1 MRANNTSQNKA
12 GKKERS
18 VLTRI
23 FISPDEH
30 RMRAGWR
37 ISFQTLLWQ
46 LLATI
51 VFLGFV
57 LLGQEIL
64 YNRFLFN
71 KSISLIS
78 VIVSIYL
85 ARKYLDHRSFVSL
98 GLRINPRALWDILL
112 GISIAGAMMLLIY
125 IIEWTAGWLQFEGF
139 AWQRDSSDSVLVDSL
154 EMLLLFCIVAFDE
167 ELLSR
172 GYHLQNLED
181 GINLPWA
188 MLLSS
193 VLFAFMHSY
202 NPNFSFAA
210 WVGLFAAGMFLGL
223 AYVLTRQ
230 LWLPIG
236 LHIGWNFFE
245 GTVFGFQ
252 VSGLETFRIIE
263 QNVQGPPIITGG
275 AFGPEAGLILIPALG
290 LGTLLI
296 YLYSRCRRSN
306 NIDLVST

>member
-1 MRANNTSQNKA
+1 MHPNNTSQNNA
-12 GKKERS
+12 GKNKTP

-46 LLATI
+46 LLTTI

-64 YNRFLFN
+64 YNRFLLN

-98 GLRINPRALWDILL
+98 GLRINTRALWDILS
-112 GISIAGAMMLLIY
+112 GITIAGAMMLLIFF
-125 IIEWTAGWLQFEGF
+125 IEWTAGWLQFEGF
-139 AWQRDSSDSVLVDSL
+139 AWQRDYSNSVLVDTL

-181 GINLPWA
+181 GTNLLWG
-188 MLLSS
+188 MILSS

-202 NPNFSFAA
+202 NPNYSIAA
-210 WVGLFAAGMFLGL
+210 WVGLFSAGMFLGL

-245 GTVFGFQ
+245 GTIFGFR
-252 VSGLETFRIIE
+252 VSGLESFRIIE

-296 YLYSRCRRSN
+296 YLYSRSRRSKD
-306 NIDLVST
+306 IGMGST